1 MSMDAYLR
9 RRRKRQVLDPVPV
22 NEHGNTEAEQKI
34 IDKTKIQEP
43 TPVDERGEP
52 LETGSSII
60 DITTTG
66 ETKDGIR
73 KKEDESMSEFVKRA
87 NEES

>member
-1 MSMDAYLR
+1 MDAYLR